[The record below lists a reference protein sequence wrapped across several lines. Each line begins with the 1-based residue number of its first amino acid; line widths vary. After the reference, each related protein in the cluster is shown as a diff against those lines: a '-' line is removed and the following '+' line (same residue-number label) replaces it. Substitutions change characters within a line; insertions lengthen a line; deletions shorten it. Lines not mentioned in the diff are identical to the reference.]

1 MLQRLSVM
9 HRPRHGGPGEH
20 LVGDIGIYEDD
31 IDKPL
36 FSGKRSL
43 FHLFQYLMTVITMIM
58 IIVMMMLIFNLRK
71 R

>member
-1 MLQRLSVM
+1 M

-31 IDKPL
+31 IDKPNV
-36 FSGKRSL
+36 FCYVFIVSS
-43 FHLFQYLMTVITMIM
+43 FPISNDSDYNEIM
-58 IIVMMMLIFNLRK
+58 IIVMMMLKYNLRK